1 MNRLL
6 LALACLPAAFSFGE
20 TEDPNA
26 CSSARKRKLLMEL
39 HGSGIMIRGMHELL
53 LEMSEGS
60 LDALFHDGI
69 MDEEEKQALR
79 RLNCG
84 HAH

>member
-1 MNRLL
+1 
-6 LALACLPAAFSFGE
+6 
-20 TEDPNA
+20 
-26 CSSARKRKLLMEL
+26 MEL